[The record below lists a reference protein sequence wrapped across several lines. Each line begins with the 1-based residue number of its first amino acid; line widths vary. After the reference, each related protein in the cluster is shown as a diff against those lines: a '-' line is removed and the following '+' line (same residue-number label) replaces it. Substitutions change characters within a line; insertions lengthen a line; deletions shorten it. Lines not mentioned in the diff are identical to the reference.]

1 MTQKKHVAII
11 DIGSNAVRLV
21 VFNELNRAPIKLHA
35 ERDICGLGKGLQ
47 ETGRLNP
54 DGVKRALDSLARF
67 SGILSA
73 MHITN
78 VRAVATAAMR
88 DASDGADFMA
98 KVRDE
103 FGLEIEVI
111 TGEDEARLSAMG
123 VIASHGKITGIIGDF
138 GGGSLE
144 LAAVE
149 KGVIQEHVT
158 LPLGALRILSHKTYA
173 TRAKYIQQH
182 LETTD
187 ILKSYRKHPL
197 YILGGAWRTLAK
209 AHMYMEDY
217 PVFILDHYKI
227 KGDKAA
233 IFADELSKRTEKSLE
248 EMAGVIKRRAS
259 DMPAGAQVLYAVLND
274 LQPKELIFTAT
285 GLREGLLYEQLAPA
299 TRAMDPLLASCRD
312 IALKTS
318 RFADDKELLS
328 LGKWLMPLFAE
339 QGQADDNFGRIV
351 KAAALLSDFGWYEHE
366 DHRANHAF
374 LRILRL
380 PLYGLDH
387 KSRAMISL
395 AVYVRYRGYLRQSRR
410 TMSDMREVTKDAQAI
425 LTQKEIHQAV
435 TIGLALELAY
445 SLTAGALSLLPSI
458 DLTVTEEQVSLCLT
472 GKTAAMR
479 GDIVKG
485 KLEALAKRVKRQAF
499 LMQDLD
505 T

>member
-1 MTQKKHVAII
+1 MMQKNHVAII

-47 ETGRLNP
+47 ETGHLNP

-73 MHITN
+73 MRITN

-88 DASDGADFMA
+88 DASDGPDFMA

-149 KGVIQEHVT
+149 EGKIQEHVT
-158 LPLGALRILSHKTYA
+158 LPLGALRILSHKTFEA
-173 TRAKYIQQH
+173 RAAYIQEH
-182 LETTD
+182 LATTD
-187 ILKSYRKHPL
+187 ILKKYRKHPL

-227 KGDKAA
+227 SGAKAA
-233 IFADELSKRTEKSLE
+233 QFAGELSKRTEKSLE

-259 DMPAGAQVLYAVLND
+259 DMPAGAQVLNAVLSD
-274 LQPKELIFTAT
+274 LKPKELIFTAT

-318 RFADDKELLS
+318 RFADDKELLA
-328 LGKWLMPLFAE
+328 LGKWLMPLFEE
-339 QGQADDNFGRIV
+339 QGEANEDFERLV

-387 KSRAMISL
+387 KARAMMAL

-425 LTQKEIHQAV
+425 LTQKEINQAV

-445 SLTAGALSLLPSI
+445 SLTAGALNLLPKV
-458 DLTVTEEQVSLCLT
+458 DLSVSSDAVTLCFA
-472 GKTAAMR
+472 GRTAAMR

-485 KLEALAKRVKRQAF
+485 KLEALAKRVKRKAEI
-499 LMQDLD
+499 
-505 T
+505 TEENP